1 MAEDNRLTKVDIL
14 IQQEKYLEAENI
26 LKGMLAQDYN
36 NILVLALTA
45 EVKLQQ
51 DEYEDADT
59 IVDTAIGLAPDAG
72 DLYYLKSRIA
82 MARNKFGEAEQ
93 LIKRAIEIN
102 AFDADYFSILASI
115 NLGRKNYNV
124 ALENANFAL
133 EIDAENI
140 TALNVRSAALI
151 KLDRKEESYQTIEGA
166 LREDPNNPYTHANYG
181 WGLLEKGDHEK
192 SLAHFKES
200 LSIDPNNQSAQAGMV
215 EALKAKN
222 PIYRLFLKYMFFM
235 NKLTAKYQWGVII
248 GFYVGFR
255 ILRVIAK
262 NNEALQPYLIPL
274 LVALAIIA
282 FSTWILGPVSNL
294 FLRFNKYG
302 QLLLDKE
309 EKMSSNFVAL
319 GMAIFAIGGV
329 LYFAMSDQK
338 FLTVAIYGFAMMLP
352 FSVMFSPTKYPNM
365 LLIYTIAMAIVG
377 AGAIAITFR
386 TDELINTLTF
396 VFIIG
401 FVAFQWVANFLM
413 IAENNRS

>member
-1 MAEDNRLTKVDIL
+1 MAEDNRLTKVNIL
-14 IQQEKYLEAENI
+14 IQQEKYTEAENI
-26 LKGMLAQDYN
+26 LKGMLAQDSN

-51 DEYEDADT
+51 DEYEEADS

-82 MARNKFGEAEQ
+82 MARNKYGEAEQ
-93 LIKRAIEIN
+93 LIRRAIEIN
-102 AFDADYFSILASI
+102 AIDADYFAILASI
-115 NLGRKNYNV
+115 NLGRKQFSE
-124 ALENANFAL
+124 ALENANHAL

-140 TALNVRSAALI
+140 TALNARSTALI

-166 LREDPNNPYTHANYG
+166 LKEDPNNPYTHANYG

-192 SLAHFKES
+192 SLVHFKEA
-200 LSIDPNNQSAQAGMV
+200 LSIEPNLESAQAGMV

-235 NKLTAKYQWGVII
+235 SKLTAKYQWGVII
-248 GFYVGFR
+248 GLYLGFR
-255 ILRVIAK
+255 VLSRIAR
-262 NNEALQPYLIPL
+262 NNEALQPYLYPL
-274 LVALAIIA
+274 LAALALIA

-302 QLLLDKE
+302 QLLLDKK

-319 GMAIFAIGGV
+319 GLAIFFIGV
-329 LYFAMSDQK
+329 ILYFALSNQN
-338 FLTVAIYGFAMMLP
+338 FLAVAVYGFSMMLP
-352 FSVMFSPTKYPNM
+352 CSVMFSPTKYPNM
-365 LLIYTIAMAIVG
+365 LMVYTIAMAIVG
-377 AGAIAITFR
+377 AGAIAIAFR
-386 TDELINTLTF
+386 TDVLINTLTF
-396 VFIIG
+396 VFLIG
-401 FVAFQWVANFLM
+401 FVAFQWIANFLI